1 MEIESSNF
9 QFPRY
14 GSRHP
19 WNLRSPA
26 TVFRFGFHVAG
37 FFVVR
42 WLFERRRRR
51 TQHRVVQYM
60 CSLFEIEQRQLTLDR
75 IADADDI
82 GELQG
87 LLHEIT
93 LLRQRAFDHF
103 SSHDLKTDGSLYT
116 FIEMC
121 NKIIAKISRLR
132 HDQRFAKL
140 SQALD
145 RSRRQN

>member
-1 MEIESSNF
+1 
-9 QFPRY
+9 
-14 GSRHP
+14 
-19 WNLRSPA
+19 
-26 TVFRFGFHVAG
+26 
-37 FFVVR
+37 
-42 WLFERRRRR
+42 
-51 TQHRVVQYM
+51 M

-121 NKIIAKISRLR
+121 NKIIAKISRQR